1 MILRR
6 IGGVIAGLIT
16 AWLVVSIAEAAAHK
30 IYPPPR
36 GLDMTDF
43 NQVKQFVASLPVS
56 ALLIVLAGWLV
67 GTFLG
72 TWLAARISQN
82 RVPAYIVGGL
92 LLAAGIA
99 NAVLIPQPIWF
110 SIISFAVYIGMTL
123 LGARVGA
130 AGSGRIP
137 IAGETNPLSS

>member
-1 MILRR
+1 MMRR
-6 IGGVIAGLIT
+6 IAGGIAGLIT
-16 AWLVVSIAEAAAHK
+16 AWLVVSIAEAGAHK
-30 IYPPPR
+30 LFPPPP

-43 NQVKQFVASLPVS
+43 NQVKRFVASLPVS
-56 ALLIVLAGWLV
+56 ALLVVLAGWLI

-72 TWLAARISQN
+72 TWLASRIGRS
-82 RVPAYIVGGL
+82 RVPGYVVGGL

-110 SIISFAVYIGMTL
+110 SIVSFVVYIGMTL

-130 AGSGRIP
+130 ATAP
-137 IAGETNPLSS
+137 VLSS